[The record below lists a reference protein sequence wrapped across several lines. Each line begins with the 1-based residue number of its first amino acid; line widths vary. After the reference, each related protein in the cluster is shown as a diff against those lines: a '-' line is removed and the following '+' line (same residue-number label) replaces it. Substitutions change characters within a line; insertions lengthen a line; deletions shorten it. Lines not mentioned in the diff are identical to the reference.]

1 MEKLIVIEGKEKYQY
16 KNLKRLVHCF
26 INLNYYDMN
35 EREKKEELEKK
46 AVANTRQD
54 NNKIVR
60 ISNDKNNFEKDEFV
74 INNEVT
80 YILSLLRFNKIVL
93 LEKIDAN
100 IFGRYIDKTKLS
112 NNYIIINKFADDILE
127 KYINN
132 K

>member
-16 KNLKRLVHCF
+16 KNLKSLVQGF

>member
-16 KNLKRLVHCF
+16 KNLKSLVQGF
-26 INLNYYDMN
+26 INSNYYDMN